1 MTAEKIKQVA
11 LTLFA
16 EKGYDATTLSEI
28 ADKIGIKKPSIYA
41 HYPGKMEIFLD
52 IVEFVTA
59 TYRSAWTEALQKSA
73 ALAPDERLKFIF
85 FTISSYYINNR
96 TYLSFLVRL
105 WLFPP
110 ADCEDKALL
119 PLRELNEIQ
128 LHNIAAIF
136 KKGMDEKI
144 FLLDS
149 PEEMARAYF
158 CLLDGYSSRVIRYP
172 KFDFNYQK
180 AIDIFC
186 KSMLI
191 TQPAAHS
198 GKNNKNLEE

>member
-1 MTAEKIKQVA
+1 MTAQKIKQVA

-16 EKGYDATTLSEI
+16 EKGYDATTLAEI

-41 HYPGKMEIFLD
+41 HYPGKMELFMD
-52 IVEFVTA
+52 IVEYVTE
-59 TYRSAWTEALQKSA
+59 TYRATWTEALEKSA
-73 ALAPDERLKFIF
+73 SLSADERLEFIF

-96 TYLSFLVRL
+96 THLSFLVRL

-110 ADCEDKALL
+110 ADCETAALS
-119 PLRELNEIQ
+119 PLRELNETLIAQ
-128 LHNIAAIF
+128 IAAIF
-136 KKGMDEKI
+136 KQGMDEKI

-149 PEEMARAYF
+149 PEEMSRAYF

-180 AIDIFC
+180 AISIFC
-186 KSMLI
+186 KSMLL
-191 TQPAAHS
+191 S
-198 GKNNKNLEE
+198 KS

>member
-1 MTAEKIKQVA
+1 MTAQKIKQVA

-16 EKGYDATTLSEI
+16 EKGYDATTLAEI

-41 HYPGKMEIFLD
+41 HYPGKMELFMD
-52 IVEFVTA
+52 IVEYVTE
-59 TYRSAWTEALQKSA
+59 TYRATWTEALEKSGSLSA
-73 ALAPDERLKFIF
+73 DERLEFIF

-96 TYLSFLVRL
+96 THLSFLVRL

-110 ADCEDKALL
+110 ADCETAALS
-119 PLRELNEIQ
+119 PLRELNETLIAQ
-128 LHNIAAIF
+128 IAAIF
-136 KKGMDEKI
+136 KQGMDEKI

-149 PEEMARAYF
+149 PEEMSRAYF

-180 AIDIFC
+180 AISIFC
-186 KSMLI
+186 KSMLL
-191 TQPAAHS
+191 S
-198 GKNNKNLEE
+198 KS